1 MALKDFKKALEK
13 VTKDHA
19 KAVVAANANTLIHK
33 ITFDSP
39 QLTYM
44 FGGFSYDRIHNLFG
58 PESSGKSSTFSYIA
72 GQLQKKIP
80 QVCDEYKEKQ
90 VVVYMDF
97 ERTFDPNYAN
107 KLGLNTDED
116 HFVLLQSDTLEEACA
131 ITEELVKTNSVCCV
145 ILDSDAAAPTNLDA
159 ESEIGATGFNGAK
172 AANTLKEVYKRFN
185 VLCSNYKFP
194 LLVVSQERAN
204 MQIGAFL
211 PSVTGGT
218 ALKFFSSTRCRVQ
231 KMEQI
236 KNGDEVVGIQIRVR
250 NYKNKTSVPNRDAI
264 MNLYF
269 DGGFKSD
276 DEYFEFLTK
285 LNIIE
290 KCPGGVY
297 KADFLPDGKI
307 RGAANLLEWITQPEQ
322 KELYAKLKEQVT
334 AKLLVNSELDADNVD
349 PEKEDAAAAGI
360 RLTAPSAEEKAE
372 VAELAKESLEAASAE
387 AESDV
392 E

>member
-372 VAELAKESLEAASAE
+372 VAELAKEALEAASAE

>member
-97 ERTFDPNYAN
+97 ERTFDPTYAN

-334 AKLLVNSELDADNVD
+334 AKLLVTSELDADNVD

-372 VAELAKESLEAASAE
+372 VAELAKEALEAASAE
-387 AESDV
+387 DEKDV